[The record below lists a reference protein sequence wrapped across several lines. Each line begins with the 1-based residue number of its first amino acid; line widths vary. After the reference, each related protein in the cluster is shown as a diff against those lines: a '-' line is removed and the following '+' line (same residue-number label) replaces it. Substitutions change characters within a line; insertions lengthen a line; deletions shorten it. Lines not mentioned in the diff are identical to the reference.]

1 MKILFVCLGNICRS
15 PVAEGILR
23 QICEQ
28 NQINWHIDSAGLSD
42 WHKGENPDPRSI
54 QNALK
59 NGTDISSIISRP
71 LLEHDLDK
79 FDEILLM
86 DKKNMKQ
93 IERFRFFLPNIH
105 KIRLAGTY
113 LHPNNPT
120 EIPDPYYGVEKDFQE
135 VYDLLFSIANT
146 MVSSAFSRE

>member
-23 QICEQ
+23 QVCEQ
-28 NQINWHIDSAGLSD
+28 NQLNWHIDSAGLID

-59 NGTDISSIISRP
+59 NGTNISTIVSRP
-71 LLEHDLDK
+71 LLEHDLDL

-86 DKKNMKQ
+86 DKQNMKG
-93 IERFRFFLPNIH
+93 IKRFRSFSPNAH
-105 KIRLAGTY
+105 KIKLAGTY
-113 LHPNNPT
+113 IHPTNPP
-120 EIPDPYYGVEKDFQE
+120 EIPDPYDGIEKDFQE

-146 MVSSAFSRE
+146 IVTSTISRK